1 MKVAEI
7 INRSNTTRVSFEILP
22 PLKGNSIESIYG
34 ALEPLLEFNPPYINV
49 TYHREEVI
57 YKQHTNGLLEKRIVR
72 KRPGTVAIS
81 AALQFRF
88 GIEVVPHIICGGFS
102 REETE
107 NALIELNFLGIHNIL
122 AVRGDADKTTRMFHP
137 EPGGHSHSLDLIK
150 QIMDMNHGKYLDEE
164 LENHHCTSFSVGVA
178 GYPEKHA
185 EAPNMSSDLAFLK
198 EKTDAGA
205 DYIVTQMFFDNSHY
219 FRFVEKCRESG
230 INVPVIPGL
239 KPVSI
244 KNHLNVIPRTFHV
257 DIPELLEKEIQKCK
271 SNDEVRQVGIE
282 WTTMQAKELIKA
294 GAPVIHLY
302 TMGNPDNIEKI
313 CKNIF

>member
-7 INRSNTTRVSFEILP
+7 LKNTTSTRVSFEILP
-22 PLKGNSIESIYG
+22 PLKGNSIESIYNS
-34 ALEPLLEFNPPYINV
+34 LEPLLEFNPPYINV
-49 TYHREEVI
+49 TYHCEEVI
-57 YKQHTNGLLEKRIVR
+57 YKQHSSGLLEKRVVR

-122 AVRGDADKTTRMFHP
+122 AVRGDADKTTRMFIP
-137 EPGGHSHSLDLIK
+137 EKNGHEHASDLLK
-150 QIMDMNHGKYLDEE
+150 QIMDMNRGKYLDEE
-164 LENHHCTSFSVGVA
+164 LENHNCTRFSVGIA

-185 EAPNMSSDLAFLK
+185 EAPNMNSDIMFLK
-198 EKTDAGA
+198 QKIETGA
-205 DYIVTQMFFDNSHY
+205 EYIVTQMFFDNRHY
-219 FRFVEKCRESG
+219 FRFVDRCRANG
-230 INVPVIPGL
+230 IDVPIIPGL

-244 KNHLNVIPRTFHV
+244 KNHLNIIPRTFHV
-257 DIPELLEKEIQKCK
+257 DIPEELEKEIQKCK
-271 SNDEVRQVGIE
+271 SNDEVRQAGIE
-282 WTTMQAKELIKA
+282 WTTMQAKELKQA
-294 GAPVIHLY
+294 GVSAIHLY

-313 CKNIF
+313 CKNVF